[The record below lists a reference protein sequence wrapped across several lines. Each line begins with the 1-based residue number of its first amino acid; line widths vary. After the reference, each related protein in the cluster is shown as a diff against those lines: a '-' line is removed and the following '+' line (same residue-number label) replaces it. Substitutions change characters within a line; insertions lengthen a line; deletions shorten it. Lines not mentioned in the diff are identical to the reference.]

1 MEVRAICSAEDERKV
16 KILLENSDVTKT
28 IAWATSGN
36 SGRRMTPLDSSRK
49 LNSANDSESPFYTR
63 TDAANYFLG
72 KDFTVEQIERY
83 LKRKGYSDEWI
94 RNMFDLMDEYAD
106 EQEDFDS
113 FLHCRSHGNRVAMLV
128 PLIPV
133 PRRRIELFTGGSLC
147 GFARRIEF
155 SSENNLSHR
164 RITYLSV

>member
-49 LNSANDSESPFYTR
+49 LNSANDSESPFYTS

-94 RNMFDLMDEYAD
+94 RNMFDLMDE
-106 EQEDFDS
+106 
-113 FLHCRSHGNRVAMLV
+113 
-128 PLIPV
+128 
-133 PRRRIELFTGGSLC
+133 
-147 GFARRIEF
+147 
-155 SSENNLSHR
+155 
-164 RITYLSV
+164 